1 MSRLKKDVR
10 TVRARARVKYG
21 PERST
26 IKALVGQAET
36 NLASDLT
43 SADAAA
49 KSAVHFAKKA
59 RKPVENVFKEARSQA
74 DAAHSD
80 VETAFGKIGAGA
92 DPFRAATAREQA
104 NRHQAVA
111 LAGAKALTDL
121 TQQQVAAKAGGL
133 YARNQA
139 FANYHKDLSDLS
151 TRLRDV
157 NSRQGD
163 FASQEL
169 SSLQD
174 ARSKAKIPLKVAK
187 INQAGQD
194 RRSAKSLENSKELAK
209 YKNDLKPKGGTG
221 PGGTKPASRSESRM
235 FLDNFAKARTIATK
249 FAGGGQI
256 GRHTA
261 AVTLTKG
268 RPGKGG
274 DKPVPRVPSIDDQL
288 AISAALDM
296 AYAGY
301 IGRTTAQRLHAV
313 GLRVSDLPGAQ
324 SYSQWRKNKTLHY
337 TPGSKTPVS

>member
-1 MSRLKKDVR
+1 MSRKKDIR

-43 SADAAA
+43 SADAAS

-104 NRHQAVA
+104 DRHEAVA
-111 LAGAKALTDL
+111 LAGARALNDL

-139 FANYHKDLSDLS
+139 FASYRKDLSDLS
-151 TRLRDV
+151 TRLRDLG
-157 NSRQGD
+157 SRQGD
-163 FASQEL
+163 FAASEL
-169 SSLQD
+169 ASLQD
-174 ARSKAKIPLKVAK
+174 SRAKAKIPLKVAK

-194 RRSAKSLENSKELAK
+194 RRSEKSLENSKELAK
-209 YKNDLKPKGGTG
+209 YKNDLKPKGSTG
-221 PGGTKPASRSESRM
+221 PGGNKPASRSESRM
-235 FLDNFAKARTIATK
+235 FLSDFATALRYAKRYAAAQQPRHHAAGVMTTGAPPTK
-249 FAGGGQI
+249 
-256 GRHTA
+256 TTD
-261 AVTLTKG
+261 AV
-268 RPGKGG
+268 PG
-274 DKPVPRVPSIDDQL
+274 IDDQL
-288 AISAALDM
+288 ALSAALDM
-296 AYAGY
+296 AYAGH
-301 IGRTTAQRLHAV
+301 IGRTTAKRLHKA
-313 GLRVSDLPGAQ
+313 GFRVRDLPGA
-324 SYSQWRKNKTLHY
+324 KTYGAYEKRRRNQQLAS
-337 TPGSKTPVS
+337 GAS

>member
-26 IKALVGQAET
+26 IKALVGQAEG

-80 VETAFGKIGAGA
+80 VEAAFGKIGAGA

-111 LAGAKALTDL
+111 FAGARALNDL

-139 FANYHKDLSDLS
+139 FANYHKDLSDLQ
-151 TRLRDV
+151 TRLRDL

-174 ARSKAKIPLKVAK
+174 SRAKAKIPLKVAK

-194 RRSAKSLENSKELAK
+194 RRSAQSLENSKELAR
-209 YKNDLKPKGGTG
+209 YKNDLNPKGGTG
-221 PGGTKPASRSESRM
+221 PGGGKPASRSEARM
-235 FLDNFAKARTIATK
+235 FLSDFATAAAYAKK
-249 FAGGGQI
+249 FAASGKV
-256 GRHTA
+256 GRHDA
-261 AVTLTKG
+261 ALALTKG
-268 RPGKGG
+268 RPGKAATGT
-274 DKPVPRVPSIDDQL
+274 DKGVPRTPKIDDQL
-288 AISAALDM
+288 ALSAALDM

-301 IGRTTAQRLHAV
+301 IGDTTANRLHTA
-313 GLRVSDLPGAQ
+313 GFRVKDIPGTV
-324 SYSQWRKNKTLHY
+324 SRKKYMRHRRGGPHGTGR
-337 TPGSKTPVS
+337 P